1 MKVLAQ
7 NRTRAFDKK
16 AVVKCAAAVALLI
29 AYLALGFA
37 GLPVFATPLCGPAA
51 LMGPTAGYLVS
62 FPMAAAISGLLAE
75 RGWTGKRIFASFINQ
90 YASNIFIVFF
100 GTIWLSATLGV
111 EKAVMVGFVP
121 FVIGALLKAILGTAV
136 LYAKALSSR
145 K

>member
-1 MKVLAQ
+1 M
-7 NRTRAFDKK
+7 TAFSTPRVAESQIVPKK
-16 AVVKCAAAVALLI
+16 TIKMLEI
-29 AYLALGFA
+29 
-37 GLPVFATPLCGPAA
+37 
-51 LMGPTAGYLVS
+51 
-62 FPMAAAISGLLAE
+62 I
-75 RGWTGKRIFASFINQ
+75 I
-90 YASNIFIVFF
+90 SNIFIVFF

>member
-1 MKVLAQ
+1 M
-7 NRTRAFDKK
+7 
-16 AVVKCAAAVALLI
+16 AV
-29 AYLALGFA
+29 
-37 GLPVFATPLCGPAA
+37 
-51 LMGPTAGYLVS
+51 
-62 FPMAAAISGLLAE
+62 
-75 RGWTGKRIFASFINQ
+75 GWGMPFASFINQ